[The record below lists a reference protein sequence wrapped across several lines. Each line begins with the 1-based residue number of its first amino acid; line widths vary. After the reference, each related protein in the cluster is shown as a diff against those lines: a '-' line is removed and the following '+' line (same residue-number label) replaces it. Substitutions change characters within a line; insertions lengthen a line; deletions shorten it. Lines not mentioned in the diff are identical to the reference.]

1 MLYFSRWKVLAILAV
16 VLAGVIFALP
26 NVLPKSW
33 QDVLGDYTG
42 LRSIARGLDI
52 QGGTSVLMEVDGK
65 DLASTLI
72 SQQLGDVRAKL
83 RDARIG
89 YRLDRTANGLT
100 AWIADE
106 AEIDKAHDILRNLT
120 PTVATGII
128 GSGAAK
134 QIFNL
139 ERAGQQFTYSF
150 DDEGLKARISQ
161 ATEQALKVLGDR
173 LNGFGIK
180 DVSVQRQGLDRILI
194 QMPGD
199 EMTDEVKRALGLI
212 GVLAFQVPCEKQPSG
227 ADDNPPEECTAFPTR
242 QIPGQVLWVAAMT
255 SDTLDGR
262 DVEEA
267 SASVE
272 PVTNEPI
279 VNFKFNQRGT
289 ERFARLTRDS
299 VGKSLA
305 IILDQEV
312 ISAPRIIEPILG
324 GSGQISGNFTIA
336 EANNLAIALRSGA
349 LPAPISFISM
359 TTNTQGP

>member
-180 DVSVQRQGLDRILI
+180 DVSVQRQGLDRFLI

-227 ADDNPPEECTAFPTR
+227 ADDN
-242 QIPGQVLWVAAMT
+242 
-255 SDTLDGR
+255 
-262 DVEEA
+262 
-267 SASVE
+267 
-272 PVTNEPI
+272 
-279 VNFKFNQRGT
+279 
-289 ERFARLTRDS
+289 
-299 VGKSLA
+299 
-305 IILDQEV
+305 
-312 ISAPRIIEPILG
+312 
-324 GSGQISGNFTIA
+324 
-336 EANNLAIALRSGA
+336 
-349 LPAPISFISM
+349 
-359 TTNTQGP
+359 